1 MFGWMSLSLWNNIH
15 REKKQMKIDHLH
27 FNADIN
33 FPGTRMNMQHGPVGW
48 FSYKFIQVKY
58 DREFEWFYFVFVFF
72 VSKKNEIKWGN
83 EPTIVEMIW
92 IFMTNKFMHF
102 AAARSSSTERCRSVV
117 DQHSTNINLM
127 AAVVL
132 PFSLPPQFIAFY
144 FIFHKFPIF
153 TVIGIGISVGNHFF
167 FNVSTQVEI
176 VLKNRRGSR

>member
-1 MFGWMSLSLWNNIH
+1 MTENLN
-15 REKKQMKIDHLH
+15 D
-27 FNADIN
+27 
-33 FPGTRMNMQHGPVGW
+33 
-48 FSYKFIQVKY
+48 FIL
-58 DREFEWFYFVFVFF
+58 FCF

-132 PFSLPPQFIAFY
+132 PFSQTPQFIAFY

-167 FNVSTQVEI
+167 STFRRRWKLFWKIGEVRDKHLVDFSI
-176 VLKNRRGSR
+176 ILRFFRIFKTIFLHFYRKFDFKKRKKNFKIT

>member
-1 MFGWMSLSLWNNIH
+1 MI
-15 REKKQMKIDHLH
+15 
-27 FNADIN
+27 
-33 FPGTRMNMQHGPVGW
+33 
-48 FSYKFIQVKY
+48 FIQIHSSEIWP
-58 DREFEWFYFVFVFF
+58 RIWMILFVIFF

-132 PFSLPPQFIAFY
+132 PFSLPPQFIALTTFY
-144 FIFHKFPIF
+144 LIFHKFPIF

-167 FNVSTQVEI
+167 STF
-176 VLKNRRGSR
+176 RRRWKLFWKIGEVRDKHLVDFSIILRFFRIF

>member
-1 MFGWMSLSLWNNIH
+1 
-15 REKKQMKIDHLH
+15 
-27 FNADIN
+27 
-33 FPGTRMNMQHGPVGW
+33 
-48 FSYKFIQVKY
+48 
-58 DREFEWFYFVFVFF
+58 
-72 VSKKNEIKWGN
+72 
-83 EPTIVEMIW
+83 
-92 IFMTNKFMHF
+92 MHF

-167 FNVSTQVEI
+167 STF
-176 VLKNRRGSR
+176 RRRWKLF